1 MVRSRLL
8 SSAALEVCRLSSRKA
23 RSLKGERGRET
34 FVSYFRVLDALTQEE
49 LAGYGRVRVAQLGL
63 TATQKECQNG

>member
-23 RSLKGERGRET
+23 RSLKGERGREG
-34 FVSYFRVLDALTQEE
+34 RREN
-49 LAGYGRVRVAQLGL
+49 AGQRERKRERHGMGVGGR
-63 TATQKECQNG
+63 KDDF